1 MADAAQ
7 VGPAH
12 WFVSN
17 KLGDDMIGEWGTVA
31 KWADLFE
38 MNFVVNFH
46 ENLEGMTFG
55 MGIQNLQKRNVFDD
69 F

>member
-55 MGIQNLQKRNVFDD
+55 MGTQNLQKRNVFDD